1 MSGNLPRVLFV
12 DDEPMILEAMRRQHH
27 HRYDVTTACG
37 PEEALRIVDENDAFA
52 VVVSDHRMPVMCGVD
67 LLKQIGDASPDTV
80 RIMLTGHAD
89 LQIAMDAVNGGHVFR
104 FLMKPCDPEI
114 LRTAIDDAAEIFRLR
129 TAERDLLDQTVRGSV
144 EVLVEVLALAR
155 PRAFGRARKI
165 HHLVRHMAERLELP
179 EIWQHETAALL
190 SQIGCVAVPDDI
202 LDRMISGS
210 AVDPRQRAMLGRH
223 TELARRLLRKIPRLQ
238 AVAEIIH
245 HQHAEHGR
253 IAAQTGLAVD
263 IGSRMLAAALDLDE
277 LISLGARPE
286 QAFAALRADEKK
298 YSARV
303 IEALSSAPDIRV
315 AGPAEPVA
323 LDALE
328 VGMVAAEDILD
339 TSGSLILGEW
349 SEITETSLQRLKNLA
364 ELGRLPAKPFL
375 VHSLEP
381 LPASAPV

>member
-263 IGSRMLAAALDLDE
+263 IGSRMPFSPTSKCDSRLRNGIGRAAGVASGSCGPAAEPTSGESVGGGESSGADLAA
-277 LISLGARPE
+277 GA
-286 QAFAALRADEKK
+286 
-298 YSARV
+298 S
-303 IEALSSAPDIRV
+303 
-315 AGPAEPVA
+315 
-323 LDALE
+323 
-328 VGMVAAEDILD
+328 
-339 TSGSLILGEW
+339 
-349 SEITETSLQRLKNLA
+349 
-364 ELGRLPAKPFL
+364 
-375 VHSLEP
+375 
-381 LPASAPV
+381 